1 MRNRQTTCTLISEQ
15 HDIKIPSI
23 NCTILSCIWS
33 YHIPHCRWN
42 SVCCGSC
49 RIHLENHHRSISTYK
64 FWCSGTSLRS
74 GQHAYVAS
82 SLIDCPE
89 TKERSGRENLAL
101 ERGNEVPWNEE
112 KRSALERRETKCP
125 GTRKR
130 SGRGYSRRAQ
140 KTTKRCK
147 FCAKPCSD
155 WLGFLPFKCS
165 DWLGFLPLKI

>member
-82 SLIDCPE
+82 SLIDYVS
-89 TKERSGRENLAL
+89 RWMSMRDLAL
-101 ERGNEVPWNEE
+101 TTCRWHPIPFNGAYGETGTFPRKFLRPEAVIFNFTID
-112 KRSALERRETKCP
+112 RSVSGHE
-125 GTRKR
+125 GTLMLVGLNIKH
-130 SGRGYSRRAQ
+130 
-140 KTTKRCK
+140 
-147 FCAKPCSD
+147 CS
-155 WLGFLPFKCS
+155 LTFE
-165 DWLGFLPLKI
+165 